1 MTRAAARKREAP
13 QPGARIC
20 ETILRAER
28 GARTLYRFD
37 VWTTEGDTDRC
48 TLTLTAEGPLGRL
61 RALAELETLGYSVE
75 YFEPAER
82 PRKRTTV
89 LVWEL
94 AATLTRLRAQGII

>member
-1 MTRAAARKREAP
+1 MTRAAARKKAAP

-20 ETILRAER
+20 ETILRATP

-61 RALAELETLGYSVE
+61 RTLAKLEALGYSLE

-82 PRKRTTV
+82 PRKQTAV
-89 LVWEL
+89 FAWEWAGL
-94 AATLTRLRAQGII
+94 SKRLREQGII